1 MWSPQAVVGVIRDVT
16 LLGVGSFGILF
27 QQIQGSINAPL
38 LILYTAMVGVPGA
51 AGVIKMVARTA
62 MEPPSSPHPSPS
74 PPGESGSSS

>member
-1 MWSPQAVVGVIRDVT
+1 VWSPQAVVGAIRDVT

-27 QQIQGSINAPL
+27 QQIQGTINAPL

-62 MEPPSSPHPSPS
+62 SEPPSLPPPLPL
-74 PPGESGSSS
+74 PPGEPGSSL